1 METVNQ
7 QQETVT
13 RQKNTLRIEQG
24 KRLVEYNCRK
34 KEELKRLNEQ
44 ITKQDDMIECKP
56 MEPSNS
62 YLYISGVSV
71 VGLSIVGYILYNK
84 FKKPEQNLIDV
95 PPPSNVSN
103 VNTKIELKR
112 DIFEMYLKISI
123 TYIYR
128 WLKIIQKI

>member
-1 METVNQ
+1 METVDQ

-13 RQKNTLRIEQG
+13 KQKNSLRIEHER
-24 KRLVEYNCRK
+24 RLVEYNHRK

-44 ITKQDDMIECKP
+44 ITKQDDMIERKP
-56 MEPSNS
+56 IKLSNN

-71 VGLSIVGYILYNK
+71 VGLPIVGYILHNK

-103 VNTKIELKR
+103 VNTKIEPKR
-112 DIFEMYLKISI
+112 DF
-123 TYIYR
+123 
-128 WLKIIQKI
+128 